1 MSCRACTRSVM
12 LLLLGVGL
20 LVPSAAWA
28 LSRLRRP
35 PAVGRRRTW
44 RGGVAQALHRP
55 PHPAARGHARR
66 RQRAGQRQRNHDHD
80 PRVGAAAQPD
90 EVQRERRQLRRG
102 KDRRD
107 RTPRSPDRLDVGP
120 HHPRD
125 GSAATGP
132 SPPCGRSITSAA
144 SRFAPWSSPACAGIT
159 RAAPASP
166 TLTVTVYRPAIA
178 TQYGPGF
185 YGQRTACGQTLHRN
199 TLGVANRT
207 LKCGT
212 PVSILW
218 HGRTIVVPVI
228 DRGPYANHADWDL
241 TEATGRALGISGTA
255 TIGAVSV
262 PSGQPDFRLRPER
275 IRAHRD
281 PVQPARSGPAP
292 GGAVPNA
299 GTVHRRS
306 E

>member
-1 MSCRACTRSVM
+1 M

-28 LSRLRRP
+28 LADSPAPRASGGG
-35 PAVGRRRTW
+35 AVGGGSGPSAPSPTSSSGGQVT
-44 RGGVAQALHRP
+44 RGDVSVQASGNGITVVTRASALLRNQMKFTGSVA
-55 PHPAARGHARR
+55 
-66 RQRAGQRQRNHDHD
+66 N
-80 PRVGAAAQPD
+80 AAAGKIV
-90 EVQRERRQLRRG
+90 EIERRGRQTG
-102 KDRRD
+102 G
-107 RTPRSPDRLDVGP
+107 TWAPTTHGTVG
-120 HHPRD
+120 RD
-125 GSAATGP
+125 GSFSAVWP
-132 SPPCGRSITSAA
+132 VNHIGRFSIRAVVQSKL
-144 SRFAPWSSPACAGIT
+144 AGIT

-185 YGQRTACGQTLHRN
+185 YGQRTACGQILHKN

-207 LKCGT
+207 LPCGT

-241 TEATGRALGISGTA
+241 TEATGRALSIPGTA

-262 PSGQPDFRLRPER
+262 P
-275 IRAHRD
+275 A
-281 PVQPARSGPAP
+281 GPA
-292 GGAVPNA
+292 
-299 GTVHRRS
+299 
-306 E
+306 

>member
-1 MSCRACTRSVM
+1 MSRRAHTRAVT

-28 LSRLRRP
+28 LTGAQQTSGGGGLGGSGQSTPTPSSGTTTTGVQPGNATVQASGNGITVTTHASAMLRNQLSFSGHVASSAAGQIVEIERR
-35 PAVGRRRTW
+35 GRQTGWTW
-44 RGGVAQALHRP
+44 RPTTHGSVGSGGSFSAVWPANHIGRFSIRAVVA
-55 PHPAARGHARR
+55 
-66 RQRAGQRQRNHDHD
+66 
-80 PRVGAAAQPD
+80 PRAAA
-90 EVQRERRQLRRG
+90 
-102 KDRRD
+102 
-107 RTPRSPDRLDVGP
+107 
-120 HHPRD
+120 
-125 GSAATGP
+125 
-132 SPPCGRSITSAA
+132 
-144 SRFAPWSSPACAGIT
+144 IT

-185 YGQRTACGQTLHRN
+185 YGSRTACGQILRKG

-212 PVSILW
+212 PVAILW

-241 TEATGRALGISGTA
+241 TEATGRALGLAGTA

-262 PSGQPDFRLRPER
+262 PSHG
-275 IRAHRD
+275 
-281 PVQPARSGPAP
+281 
-292 GGAVPNA
+292 
-299 GTVHRRS
+299 
-306 E
+306 